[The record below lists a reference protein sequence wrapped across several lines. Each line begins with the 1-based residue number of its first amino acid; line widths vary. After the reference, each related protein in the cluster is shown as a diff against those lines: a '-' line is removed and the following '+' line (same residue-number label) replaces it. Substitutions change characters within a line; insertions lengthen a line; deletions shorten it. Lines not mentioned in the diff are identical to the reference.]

1 MVLKPVI
8 MSYGTTEIKSEIESE
23 KDRDFYTIKQYT
35 IYLFKIIQSPNEKN
49 LQEQEISNTTK

>member
-35 IYLFKIIQSPNEKN
+35 IYLFKIIQSPNEKKFTRARN
-49 LQEQEISNTTK
+49 K

>member
-35 IYLFKIIQSPNEKN
+35 IYLFKIIQSPNEKKMYK
-49 LQEQEISNTTK
+49 SKK